1 MTFRRA
7 LAAVQMS
14 AVRITFQRKA
24 LNDDRLGD
32 ANLNEPCLAKK
43 NVSGFEVWKIFA
55 CKYERVGVRTTLMPL
70 AYVTMLYLS
79 MEGAPSIMLE

>member
-43 NVSGFEVWKIFA
+43 KRLW
-55 CKYERVGVRTTLMPL
+55 VRSVEDICM
-70 AYVTMLYLS
+70 
-79 MEGAPSIMLE
+79 

>member
-43 NVSGFEVWKIFA
+43 TSLGSKCGRYLHVNMNVLE
-55 CKYERVGVRTTLMPL
+55 YERP
-70 AYVTMLYLS
+70 
-79 MEGAPSIMLE
+79 

>member
-32 ANLNEPCLAKK
+32 ANLNEPCLAK

-70 AYVTMLYLS
+70 AYVKVLYLS
-79 MEGAPSIMLE
+79 MEEAPSIMLE

>member
-14 AVRITFQRKA
+14 AVRITFQRNA

-43 NVSGFEVWKIFA
+43 RLW
-55 CKYERVGVRTTLMPL
+55 VRSVEDICM
-70 AYVTMLYLS
+70 
-79 MEGAPSIMLE
+79 